1 MQPRTS
7 SRLVLS
13 SLARWD
19 LRMPSSFTSRRRN
32 QLALVFSA
40 LIFIAIGIG
49 IFIGARRSLADA
61 ALVSHT
67 HEVIGRVDEIQAR
80 VLDAESA
87 ERGYLLTGNDAYLL
101 DYQTSV
107 ERLPILIGN
116 LRRKIADNPSQV
128 AHLDQLHHLVDTRLK
143 QIQHVL
149 DVYADSG
156 LEPARTSIRQTAFRT
171 TSVIREQALTMV
183 QREQELLALRAE
195 SSRQSALLLLILALA
210 GIPLGLAV
218 VGTVYGLLMRELR
231 HRAQA
236 ERHAARANQELGESI
251 GALQRSAADLN
262 LLSRYTGLLQSC
274 VSAEEALDVTS
285 RTLAHLLPGIAGS
298 VYLLRASQDRAE
310 VISHWG
316 TPLVHSASH
325 LLPEECW
332 ALRRGQPHLIE
343 DLARD
348 APCAHIDLP
357 DASVAITTACLP
369 MSAQGTQL
377 GFLFLSAPGP
387 APMPR
392 LEIAEAAAEQLSLA
406 LSNLRLR
413 ESLRRQSI
421 RDALTGLYNRRY
433 LEEALSHELA
443 RCARRDLPLSVLMLD
458 VDHFK
463 QFNDGQGH
471 AGGDLLLAAVGE
483 LLLTR
488 LRAEDV
494 ACRYGG
500 EEFTV
505 ILPETD
511 GEEAMRVA
519 EQIRGHIAAL
529 AVSDGQRALPR
540 VTASIGVAS
549 FPADGEL
556 GSALIQKA
564 DAALYVAKRQGRNRV
579 ERHGAVAV
587 NAEPVGT
594 NGAIV

>member
-1 MQPRTS
+1 
-7 SRLVLS
+7 
-13 SLARWD
+13 
-19 LRMPSSFTSRRRN
+19 MPSSFTSRRRN
-32 QLALVFSA
+32 QLALAFSA

-49 IFIGARRSLADA
+49 IFMGARRSLADA

-171 TSVIREQALTMV
+171 TSAIREQALTMV

>member
-1 MQPRTS
+1 
-7 SRLVLS
+7 
-13 SLARWD
+13 
-19 LRMPSSFTSRRRN
+19 MPSSFTSRRRN

-128 AHLDQLHHLVDTRLK
+128 AHLDQLHRLVDTRLK

-156 LEPARTSIRQTAFRT
+156 LEAARTSIRQTAFRT
-171 TSVIREQALTMV
+171 TSAIREQALTMV

-210 GIPLGLAV
+210 GIPFGLAV

-587 NAEPVGT
+587 NAEPVST
-594 NGAIV
+594 SGAIV

>member
-1 MQPRTS
+1 
-7 SRLVLS
+7 
-13 SLARWD
+13 
-19 LRMPSSFTSRRRN
+19 MPSSFTSRRRN

-156 LEPARTSIRQTAFRT
+156 LEPARTSIRQIAFRT

>member
-1 MQPRTS
+1 
-7 SRLVLS
+7 
-13 SLARWD
+13 
-19 LRMPSSFTSRRRN
+19 MPSFFTSRRRN
-32 QLALVFSA
+32 QLALIFSA
-40 LIFIAIGIG
+40 LIFIVIGVG
-49 IFIGARRSLADA
+49 IFVGARRSLADA

-80 VLDAESA
+80 LLDAESA
-87 ERGYLLTGNDAYLL
+87 QRGFLLTGNDAYLL

-107 ERLPILIGN
+107 ERLPILLGN
-116 LRRKIADNPSQV
+116 LRRLIADNPSQEQ
-128 AHLDQLHHLVDTRLK
+128 HLTQLQALVEARLR
-143 QIQHVL
+143 QIQQVL
-149 DVYADSG
+149 DVYAQGG
-156 LEPARTSIRQTAFRT
+156 LEPARASIRQSAFRT
-171 TSVIREQALTMV
+171 TSAIREQALTMV
-183 QREQELLALRAE
+183 QREQELLAQRAE
-195 SSRQSALLLLILALA
+195 SSRQSATLLLVLALA
-210 GIPLGLAV
+210 GIPFGLAV
-218 VGTVYGLLMRELR
+218 VGTVYAVLMRELR

-236 ERHAARANQELGESI
+236 ERLAAQANRELGDSV
-251 GALQRSAADLN
+251 GALQRSTADLN

-274 VSAEEALDVTS
+274 ISAEEALVVTS
-285 RTLAHLLPGIAGS
+285 RTLASLLPGVAGS

-310 VISHWG
+310 AISHWG
-316 TPLVHSASH
+316 EPLVQSAPH

-332 ALRRGQPHLIE
+332 ALRRGQPHVID

-348 APCAHIDLP
+348 ALCAHIEEP
-357 DASVAITTACLP
+357 GGQTPITTACLP

-377 GFLFLSAPGP
+377 GFLFLSSPGP
-387 APMPR
+387 GPMPR

-413 ESLRRQSI
+413 ESLRQQSI

-433 LEEALSHELA
+433 LEESLSHELA
-443 RCARRDLPLSVLMLD
+443 RCARRGLPLSVLMLD

-463 QFNDGQGH
+463 QFNDSQGH

-505 ILPETD
+505 ILPEAD

-519 EQIRGHIAAL
+519 EQIRAQIAAL
-529 AVSDGQRALPR
+529 AVTDGQRALPR

-549 FPADGEL
+549 FPVDGEL
-556 GSALIQKA
+556 GASLIQKA
-564 DAALYVAKRQGRNRV
+564 DAALYAAKHRGRNRV
-579 ERHGAVAV
+579 ERHGA
-587 NAEPVGT
+587 
-594 NGAIV
+594 GASRPD

>member
-1 MQPRTS
+1 
-7 SRLVLS
+7 
-13 SLARWD
+13 
-19 LRMPSSFTSRRRN
+19 MPSSFTSRRRN

-285 RTLAHLLPGIAGS
+285 RTLAHFLPGIAGS

>member
-1 MQPRTS
+1 
-7 SRLVLS
+7 
-13 SLARWD
+13 
-19 LRMPSSFTSRRRN
+19 MPSSFTSRRRN

-310 VISHWG
+310 VIRHWG

-348 APCAHIDLP
+348 APCAHIDMP

>member
-1 MQPRTS
+1 
-7 SRLVLS
+7 
-13 SLARWD
+13 
-19 LRMPSSFTSRRRN
+19 MPSSFTARRRN

-40 LIFIAIGIG
+40 LIFVAIGIG
-49 IFIGARRSLADA
+49 IFVGARRSLADA

-87 ERGYLLTGNDAYLL
+87 QRGFLLTGNDAYLL

-107 ERLPILIGN
+107 ERLPILLDN
-116 LRRKIADNPSQV
+116 LRRLIVDNPAQEQRL
-128 AHLDQLHHLVDTRLK
+128 AQLQRLVETRLQ
-143 QIQHVL
+143 QIQQVL
-149 DVYADSG
+149 DIYAQRG
-156 LEPARTSIRQTAFRT
+156 LEPARATIRQSALRT
-171 TSVIREQALTMV
+171 TSAIREQALSMV
-183 QREQELLALRAE
+183 QREQELLAQRAE
-195 SSRQSALLLLILALA
+195 SSRHSANLLLALALA
-210 GIPLGLAV
+210 GIPFGLVV
-218 VGTVYGLLMRELR
+218 VGMVYALLMRELR
-231 HRAQA
+231 HRGQA
-236 ERHAARANQELGESI
+236 ERLAAQANRELGDSI
-251 GALQRSAADLN
+251 GALQRSTADLN

-274 VSAEEALDVTS
+274 ISAEEALLVSS
-285 RTLAHLLPGIAGS
+285 RTLASLLPGVAGS

-310 VISHWG
+310 AISHWG
-316 TPLVHSASH
+316 EPLVQSAPH
-325 LLPEECW
+325 LLPEHCW
-332 ALRRGQPHLIE
+332 ALRRGQPHIIE
-343 DLARD
+343 DLGRD
-348 APCAHIDLP
+348 ALCAHIEEP
-357 DASVAITTACLP
+357 APGTYVTTACLP

-377 GFLFLSAPGP
+377 GFLFLSCPGTG
-387 APMPR
+387 PMPR

-433 LEEALSHELA
+433 LEESLSHELA
-443 RCARRDLPLSVLMLD
+443 RCARRGLPLSVLMLD

-463 QFNDGQGH
+463 QFNDSQGH

-505 ILPETD
+505 ILPEAD
-511 GEEAMRVA
+511 GEEALRVA

-529 AVSDGQRALPR
+529 AVSDGARSLPK

-549 FPADGEL
+549 FPADGEQ
-556 GSALIQKA
+556 GASLIQKA
-564 DAALYVAKRQGRNRV
+564 DAALYRAKHAGRNRI
-579 ERHGAVAV
+579 ERHGAGAGAV
-587 NAEPVGT
+587 D
-594 NGAIV
+594 

>member
-1 MQPRTS
+1 
-7 SRLVLS
+7 
-13 SLARWD
+13 
-19 LRMPSSFTSRRRN
+19 MPSSFTSRRRN
-32 QLALVFSA
+32 QLALAFSA

-49 IFIGARRSLADA
+49 IFVGARRSLADA

-128 AHLDQLHHLVDTRLK
+128 AHLDQLQHLVDTRLK

-156 LEPARTSIRQTAFRT
+156 LEAARTSIRQTAFRT
-171 TSVIREQALTMV
+171 TSAIREQALTMV

-210 GIPLGLAV
+210 GIPFGLAV

-594 NGAIV
+594 SGAIV

>member
-1 MQPRTS
+1 
-7 SRLVLS
+7 
-13 SLARWD
+13 
-19 LRMPSSFTSRRRN
+19 MPSSFTSRRRN

-357 DASVAITTACLP
+357 DASVAISPRACRCRHRAR
-369 MSAQGTQL
+369 SWV
-377 GFLFLSAPGP
+377 FCSC
-387 APMPR
+387 PR
-392 LEIAEAAAEQLSLA
+392 P
-406 LSNLRLR
+406 
-413 ESLRRQSI
+413 
-421 RDALTGLYNRRY
+421 
-433 LEEALSHELA
+433 
-443 RCARRDLPLSVLMLD
+443 ARRRCPAWRSLKRPPSS
-458 VDHFK
+458 
-463 QFNDGQGH
+463 
-471 AGGDLLLAAVGE
+471 
-483 LLLTR
+483 
-488 LRAEDV
+488 
-494 ACRYGG
+494 CRW
-500 EEFTV
+500 
-505 ILPETD
+505 P
-511 GEEAMRVA
+511 
-519 EQIRGHIAAL
+519 
-529 AVSDGQRALPR
+529 
-540 VTASIGVAS
+540 
-549 FPADGEL
+549 
-556 GSALIQKA
+556 
-564 DAALYVAKRQGRNRV
+564 
-579 ERHGAVAV
+579 
-587 NAEPVGT
+587 
-594 NGAIV
+594 

>member
-1 MQPRTS
+1 
-7 SRLVLS
+7 
-13 SLARWD
+13 
-19 LRMPSSFTSRRRN
+19 MPSSFTSRRRN
-32 QLALVFSA
+32 QLALAFSA

-49 IFIGARRSLADA
+49 IFVGARRSLADA

-107 ERLPILIGN
+107 ERLPILIVN

-156 LEPARTSIRQTAFRT
+156 LEAARTSIRQTAFRT
-171 TSVIREQALTMV
+171 TSAIREQALTMV

-210 GIPLGLAV
+210 GIPFGLAV
-218 VGTVYGLLMRELR
+218 VGTVYGLLKRELR

-511 GEEAMRVA
+511 GKEAMRVA

-587 NAEPVGT
+587 NAEPGGT
-594 NGAIV
+594 SGAIV

>member
-1 MQPRTS
+1 
-7 SRLVLS
+7 
-13 SLARWD
+13 
-19 LRMPSSFTSRRRN
+19 MPSSFASRRRN
-32 QLALVFSA
+32 RLALIFSA
-40 LIFIAIGIG
+40 LIFVAIGIG
-49 IFIGARRSLADA
+49 IFVGARRSLSDA

-80 VLDAESA
+80 LLDAESA
-87 ERGYLLTGNDAYLL
+87 QRGFLLTGNEAYLL

-107 ERLPILIGN
+107 ERLPILLDN
-116 LRRKIADNPSQV
+116 LRRLIVDNPAQEQ
-128 AHLDQLHHLVDTRLK
+128 HLDRLQTLVQTRLQ
-143 QIQHVL
+143 QIQRVL
-149 DVYADSG
+149 DVYAQSG
-156 LEPARTSIRQTAFRT
+156 LEPARANIRQTAFRT
-171 TSVIREQALTMV
+171 TSAIREQALTMV
-183 QREQELLALRAE
+183 QREQELLAQRAE
-195 SSRQSALLLLILALA
+195 SSRQSATLLLVLALA
-210 GIPLGLAV
+210 GIPFGLLV
-218 VGTVYGLLMRELR
+218 VGAVNALLMRELR

-236 ERHAARANQELGESI
+236 ERLAAQANRELGDSVA
-251 GALQRSAADLN
+251 ALQRSTADLN

-285 RTLAHLLPGIAGS
+285 RTLASLLPGIAGS

-310 VISHWG
+310 AISHWG
-316 TPLVHSASH
+316 EPLVQSAPH
-325 LLPEECW
+325 LLPEQCW
-332 ALRRGQPHLIE
+332 ALRRGQPHTVD
-343 DLARD
+343 DLRRD
-348 APCAHIDLP
+348 APCAHIEAP
-357 DASVAITTACLP
+357 DTAMPVATACLP

-377 GFLFLSAPGP
+377 GFLFLSTPGP
-387 APMPR
+387 GPMPR

-433 LEEALSHELA
+433 LEESLSHELA
-443 RCARRDLPLSVLMLD
+443 RCARRGLPLSVLMLD

-463 QFNDGQGH
+463 QFNDSQGH

-505 ILPETD
+505 ILPEAD

-519 EQIRGHIAAL
+519 EQIRGHVAAL

-549 FPADGEL
+549 FPVDGEL
-556 GSALIQKA
+556 GSSLIQKA
-564 DAALYVAKRQGRNRV
+564 DAALYAAKRGGRNRV
-579 ERHGAVAV
+579 ERHGAA
-587 NAEPVGT
+587 AP
-594 NGAIV
+594 ALD

>member
-1 MQPRTS
+1 
-7 SRLVLS
+7 
-13 SLARWD
+13 
-19 LRMPSSFTSRRRN
+19 MPSSFASRRRN
-32 QLALVFSA
+32 RLALIFSA
-40 LIFIAIGIG
+40 LIFVAIGIG
-49 IFIGARRSLADA
+49 IFVGARRSLSDA

-80 VLDAESA
+80 LLDAESA
-87 ERGYLLTGNDAYLL
+87 QRGFLLTGNEAYLL

-107 ERLPILIGN
+107 ERLPILLDN
-116 LRRKIADNPSQV
+116 LRRLIVDNPAQEQ
-128 AHLDQLHHLVDTRLK
+128 HLDRLQTLVQTRLQ
-143 QIQHVL
+143 QIQRVL
-149 DVYADSG
+149 DVYAQSG
-156 LEPARTSIRQTAFRT
+156 LEPARANIRQTAFRT
-171 TSVIREQALTMV
+171 TSAIREQALTMV
-183 QREQELLALRAE
+183 QREQELLAQRAE
-195 SSRQSALLLLILALA
+195 SSRQSATLLLVLALA
-210 GIPLGLAV
+210 GIPFGLLV
-218 VGTVYGLLMRELR
+218 VGAVNALLMRELR

-236 ERHAARANQELGESI
+236 ERLAAQANRELGDSVA
-251 GALQRSAADLN
+251 ALQRSTADLN

-285 RTLAHLLPGIAGS
+285 RTLASLLPGIAGS

-310 VISHWG
+310 AISHWG
-316 TPLVHSASH
+316 EPLVQSAPH
-325 LLPEECW
+325 LLPEQCW
-332 ALRRGQPHLIE
+332 ALRRGQPHAVD
-343 DLARD
+343 DLRRD
-348 APCAHIDLP
+348 APCAHIEAP
-357 DASVAITTACLP
+357 DTAMPVATACLP

-377 GFLFLSAPGP
+377 GFLFLSTPGP
-387 APMPR
+387 GPMPR

-433 LEEALSHELA
+433 LEESLSHELA
-443 RCARRDLPLSVLMLD
+443 RCARRGLPLSVLMLD

-463 QFNDGQGH
+463 QFNDSQGH

-519 EQIRGHIAAL
+519 EQIRAHVAAL

-549 FPADGEL
+549 FPVDGEL
-556 GSALIQKA
+556 GSSLIQKA
-564 DAALYVAKRQGRNRV
+564 DAALYAAKRGGRNRV
-579 ERHGAVAV
+579 ERHGAA
-587 NAEPVGT
+587 AP
-594 NGAIV
+594 ALD

>member
-1 MQPRTS
+1 
-7 SRLVLS
+7 
-13 SLARWD
+13 
-19 LRMPSSFTSRRRN
+19 MPSSFTSRRRN
-32 QLALVFSA
+32 QLALAFSA

-49 IFIGARRSLADA
+49 IFVGARRSLADA

-128 AHLDQLHHLVDTRLK
+128 AHLDQLQHLVDTRLK

-156 LEPARTSIRQTAFRT
+156 LEAARTSIRQTAFRT
-171 TSVIREQALTMV
+171 TSAIREQALTMV

-210 GIPLGLAV
+210 GIPFGLAV

-377 GFLFLSAPGP
+377 GFLLLSAPGP

>member
-1 MQPRTS
+1 
-7 SRLVLS
+7 
-13 SLARWD
+13 
-19 LRMPSSFTSRRRN
+19 MPSSFTSRRRN

-564 DAALYVAKRQGRNRV
+564 AAALYVAKRQGRNRV

>member
-1 MQPRTS
+1 
-7 SRLVLS
+7 
-13 SLARWD
+13 
-19 LRMPSSFTSRRRN
+19 MPSSFTSRRRN

-49 IFIGARRSLADA
+49 IFVGARRSLADA

-156 LEPARTSIRQTAFRT
+156 LDAARTSIRQTAFRT
-171 TSVIREQALTMV
+171 TSAIREQALTMV

-210 GIPLGLAV
+210 GIPFGLAV

>member
-1 MQPRTS
+1 
-7 SRLVLS
+7 
-13 SLARWD
+13 
-19 LRMPSSFTSRRRN
+19 MPSSFTSRRRN

-156 LEPARTSIRQTAFRT
+156 LEAARTSIRQTAFRT
-171 TSVIREQALTMV
+171 TSAIREQALTMV

-210 GIPLGLAV
+210 GIPFGLAV

-519 EQIRGHIAAL
+519 EQIRDHIAAL

-587 NAEPVGT
+587 NAELVGT
-594 NGAIV
+594 SGAIV

>member
-1 MQPRTS
+1 
-7 SRLVLS
+7 
-13 SLARWD
+13 
-19 LRMPSSFTSRRRN
+19 MPSSFTSRRRN
-32 QLALVFSA
+32 QLALAFSA

-49 IFIGARRSLADA
+49 IFVGARRSLADA

-128 AHLDQLHHLVDTRLK
+128 AHLDQLQHLVDTRLK

-156 LEPARTSIRQTAFRT
+156 LEAARTSIRQTAFRT
-171 TSVIREQALTMV
+171 TSAIREQALTMV

-210 GIPLGLAV
+210 GIPFGLAV

-587 NAEPVGT
+587 NAEPVST
-594 NGAIV
+594 SGAIV

>member
-1 MQPRTS
+1 
-7 SRLVLS
+7 
-13 SLARWD
+13 
-19 LRMPSSFTSRRRN
+19 MPSSFTSRRRN
-32 QLALVFSA
+32 QLALAFSA

-49 IFIGARRSLADA
+49 IFVGARRSLADA

-156 LEPARTSIRQTAFRT
+156 LEAARTSIRQTAFRT
-171 TSVIREQALTMV
+171 TSAIREQALTMV

-195 SSRQSALLLLILALA
+195 SSRQSELLLLILALA
-210 GIPLGLAV
+210 GIPFGLAV

-316 TPLVHSASH
+316 KPLVHSASH

-377 GFLFLSAPGP
+377 GFLFLSAPGRRRCP
-387 APMPR
+387 AWRSPKRPP
-392 LEIAEAAAEQLSLA
+392 S
-406 LSNLRLR
+406 S
-413 ESLRRQSI
+413 
-421 RDALTGLYNRRY
+421 
-433 LEEALSHELA
+433 
-443 RCARRDLPLSVLMLD
+443 
-458 VDHFK
+458 
-463 QFNDGQGH
+463 
-471 AGGDLLLAAVGE
+471 
-483 LLLTR
+483 
-488 LRAEDV
+488 
-494 ACRYGG
+494 CRW
-500 EEFTV
+500 
-505 ILPETD
+505 P
-511 GEEAMRVA
+511 
-519 EQIRGHIAAL
+519 
-529 AVSDGQRALPR
+529 
-540 VTASIGVAS
+540 
-549 FPADGEL
+549 
-556 GSALIQKA
+556 
-564 DAALYVAKRQGRNRV
+564 
-579 ERHGAVAV
+579 
-587 NAEPVGT
+587 
-594 NGAIV
+594 

>member
-1 MQPRTS
+1 
-7 SRLVLS
+7 
-13 SLARWD
+13 
-19 LRMPSSFTSRRRN
+19 MPSSFTSRRRN
-32 QLALVFSA
+32 QLALAFSA

-49 IFIGARRSLADA
+49 IFVGARRSLADA

-156 LEPARTSIRQTAFRT
+156 LEAARTSIRQTAFRT
-171 TSVIREQALTMV
+171 TSAIREQALTMV

-210 GIPLGLAV
+210 GIPFGLAV

-511 GEEAMRVA
+511 GKEAMRVA

-587 NAEPVGT
+587 NAEPGGT
-594 NGAIV
+594 SGAIV

>member
-1 MQPRTS
+1 
-7 SRLVLS
+7 
-13 SLARWD
+13 
-19 LRMPSSFTSRRRN
+19 MPSSFTSRRRN
-32 QLALVFSA
+32 QLALAFSA

-49 IFIGARRSLADA
+49 IFVGARRSLADA

-171 TSVIREQALTMV
+171 TSAIREQALTMV

-210 GIPLGLAV
+210 GIPFGLAV

-458 VDHFK
+458 VDNFK

>member
-1 MQPRTS
+1 
-7 SRLVLS
+7 
-13 SLARWD
+13 
-19 LRMPSSFTSRRRN
+19 MPTSFTSRRRN

-40 LIFIAIGIG
+40 LIFVVIGVG
-49 IFIGARRSLADA
+49 IFVGARRSLADA

-80 VLDAESA
+80 LLDAESA
-87 ERGYLLTGNDAYLL
+87 QRGFLLTGNEAYLL

-107 ERLPILIGN
+107 DRLPILLGN
-116 LRRKIADNPSQV
+116 LRRLIADNPAQEQ
-128 AHLDQLHHLVDTRLK
+128 HLAQLHTLVETRLR
-143 QIQHVL
+143 QMQQVL
-149 DVYADSG
+149 DVYSQSG
-156 LEPARTSIRQTAFRT
+156 LEPARTRIRQSAFRT
-171 TSVIREQALTMV
+171 TSAIREQALTMV
-183 QREQELLALRAE
+183 QREQELLAQRAD
-195 SSRQSALLLLILALA
+195 SSRQSAALLLTLALA
-210 GIPLGLAV
+210 GIPFGLLV
-218 VGTVYGLLMRELR
+218 VGGVYALLMRELR

-236 ERHAARANQELGESI
+236 ERLAAQANRELGDSVV
-251 GALQRSAADLN
+251 ALQRSTADLN

-274 VSAEEALDVTS
+274 ISAEEALVVTS
-285 RTLAHLLPGIAGS
+285 RTLASLLPGVAGS

-310 VISHWG
+310 AISHWG
-316 TPLVHSASH
+316 EPLVESAPQ

-332 ALRRGQPHLIE
+332 ALRRGQPHIIE

-348 APCAHIDLP
+348 ALCAHIDEP
-357 DASVAITTACLP
+357 DSQTPITTACLP

-377 GFLFLSAPGP
+377 GFLFLSSPGP
-387 APMPR
+387 GPMPR

-433 LEEALSHELA
+433 LEESLSHELA
-443 RCARRDLPLSVLMLD
+443 RCARRGLPLSVLMLD

-463 QFNDGQGH
+463 QFNDSQGH

-505 ILPETD
+505 ILPEAD
-511 GEEAMRVA
+511 GDEAMRLA
-519 EQIRGHIAAL
+519 EQIRSHIAAL
-529 AVSDGQRALPR
+529 AVRDGQRALPR

-549 FPADGEL
+549 YPADGEL
-556 GSALIQKA
+556 GASLIQKA
-564 DAALYVAKRQGRNRV
+564 DAALYVAKHRGRNRV
-579 ERHGAVAV
+579 ERHGSGAAH
-587 NAEPVGT
+587 GT
-594 NGAIV
+594 DLGG

>member
-1 MQPRTS
+1 M
-7 SRLVLS
+7 L
-13 SLARWD
+13 
-19 LRMPSSFTSRRRN
+19 SSFTSRRRN

>member
-1 MQPRTS
+1 MS
-7 SRLVLS
+7 
-13 SLARWD
+13 
-19 LRMPSSFTSRRRN
+19 SSFTSRRRN
-32 QLALVFSA
+32 QLALIFSA
-40 LIFIAIGIG
+40 LIFVVIGIG
-49 IFIGARRSLADA
+49 IFVGARRSLADA

-87 ERGYLLTGNDAYLL
+87 QRGFLLTGNDAYLL

-107 ERLPILIGN
+107 ERLPILLDN
-116 LRRKIADNPSQV
+116 LRRLIVDNPAQEQ
-128 AHLDQLHHLVDTRLK
+128 HLAQLQRLVETRLR

-149 DVYADSG
+149 DLYAQGG
-156 LEPARTSIRQTAFRT
+156 LEPARADIRQSAFRT
-171 TSVIREQALTMV
+171 TSAIREQALTMV
-183 QREQELLALRAE
+183 QREQELLAQRAR
-195 SSRQSALLLLILALA
+195 SSEQSANLLLALALA
-210 GIPLGLAV
+210 GIPFGLLV
-218 VGTVYGLLMRELR
+218 VGMVYALLMRELR

-236 ERHAARANQELGESI
+236 EQLAAQANRELGESI
-251 GALQRSAADLN
+251 EALQRSTADLN

-274 VSAEEALDVTS
+274 ISAEEALMVSS
-285 RTLAHLLPGIAGS
+285 RTLAGLLPGVAGS

-310 VISHWG
+310 AISHWG
-316 TPLVHSASH
+316 EPLVRSAPH
-325 LLPEECW
+325 LSPEQCW
-332 ALRRGQPHLIE
+332 ALRRGQPHIVQ
-343 DLARD
+343 DLGRD
-348 APCAHIDLP
+348 ALCAHIEEP
-357 DASVAITTACLP
+357 AHDASVTTACLP

-377 GFLFLSAPGP
+377 GFLFLSAAGPG
-387 APMPR
+387 PMPR

-433 LEEALSHELA
+433 LEESLSHE
-443 RCARRDLPLSVLMLD
+443 LSVLMLD

-463 QFNDGQGH
+463 QFNDSQGH

-505 ILPETD
+505 LLPEAD

-519 EQIRGHIAAL
+519 EQIRSYIAAL
-529 AVSDGQRALPR
+529 AVSDGARALPK

-549 FPADGEL
+549 FPADGEQ
-556 GSALIQKA
+556 GASLIQKA
-564 DAALYVAKRQGRNRV
+564 DAALYRAKHAGRNRV
-579 ERHGAVAV
+579 ERYGAATDS
-587 NAEPVGT
+587 AD
-594 NGAIV
+594 

>member
-1 MQPRTS
+1 
-7 SRLVLS
+7 
-13 SLARWD
+13 
-19 LRMPSSFTSRRRN
+19 MPSSFTSRRRN
-32 QLALVFSA
+32 QLALAFSA

-49 IFIGARRSLADA
+49 IFVGARRSLADA

-128 AHLDQLHHLVDTRLK
+128 AHLDQLHRLVDTRLK

-156 LEPARTSIRQTAFRT
+156 LEAARTSIRQTAFRT
-171 TSVIREQALTMV
+171 TSAIREQALTMV

-210 GIPLGLAV
+210 GIPFGLAV
-218 VGTVYGLLMRELR
+218 VGAVYGLLMRELR
-231 HRAQA
+231 HRALA

-357 DASVAITTACLP
+357 DASMAITTACLP

-587 NAEPVGT
+587 NAELVGT
-594 NGAIV
+594 SGAIV

>member
-1 MQPRTS
+1 
-7 SRLVLS
+7 
-13 SLARWD
+13 
-19 LRMPSSFTSRRRN
+19 MPSSFTSRRRN

-156 LEPARTSIRQTAFRT
+156 LEAARTSIRQTAFRT
-171 TSVIREQALTMV
+171 TSAIREQALTMV

-210 GIPLGLAV
+210 GIPFGLAV

-594 NGAIV
+594 SGAIV

>member
-1 MQPRTS
+1 
-7 SRLVLS
+7 
-13 SLARWD
+13 
-19 LRMPSSFTSRRRN
+19 MPSSFTSRRRN
-32 QLALVFSA
+32 QLALAFSA

-156 LEPARTSIRQTAFRT
+156 LEAARTSIRQTAFRT
-171 TSVIREQALTMV
+171 TSAIREQALTMV

-210 GIPLGLAV
+210 GIPFGLAV

-357 DASVAITTACLP
+357 DASVEITTACLP

-587 NAEPVGT
+587 NAEPGGT
-594 NGAIV
+594 SGAIV

>member
-1 MQPRTS
+1 MSSSFS
-7 SRLVLS
+7 SRRS
-13 SLARWD
+13 
-19 LRMPSSFTSRRRN
+19 N

-49 IFIGARRSLADA
+49 IFVGARRSLADSA
-61 ALVSHT
+61 WVAHT
-67 HEVIGRVDEIQAR
+67 HEVIGRIDEIQAR
-80 VLDAESA
+80 MLDAESA
-87 ERGYLLTGNDAYLL
+87 QRGFLLTGNDAYLL

-107 ERLPILIGN
+107 ERLPILLGN
-116 LRRKIADNPSQV
+116 LRRLIVDNTIQEQ
-128 AHLDQLHHLVDTRLK
+128 HLGRLQQLVETRLQ
-143 QIQHVL
+143 QIQHTL
-149 DVYADSG
+149 DLYTQSG
-156 LEPARTSIRQTAFRT
+156 LEPARASIRQNAFRT
-171 TSVIREQALTMV
+171 TSAIREQSLIMV
-183 QREQELLALRAE
+183 QREQELLVQRAD
-195 SSRQSALLLLILALA
+195 SSHQSATLLLVLALA
-210 GIPLGLAV
+210 GIPFGLAV

-236 ERHAARANQELGESI
+236 EGLAAQANRELGESV
-251 GALQRSAADLN
+251 GALQRSTADLN

-274 VSAEEALDVTS
+274 ISAEEALVVTS
-285 RTLAHLLPGIAGS
+285 RTLASLLPGVAGS

-310 VISHWG
+310 AISHWG
-316 TPLVHSASH
+316 EPLLQSAPH

-332 ALRRGQPHLIE
+332 ALRRGQPHIIE
-343 DLARD
+343 DLHRD
-348 APCAHIDLP
+348 ALCTHITVP
-357 DASVAITTACLP
+357 DTAAPITTACLP

-377 GFLFLSAPGP
+377 GFLFLSSPGP
-387 APMPR
+387 GPMPR

-433 LEEALSHELA
+433 LEESLSHELA
-443 RCARRDLPLSVLMLD
+443 RCARRGLPLSVLMLD

-463 QFNDGQGH
+463 QFNDSQGH

-511 GEEAMRVA
+511 GDEATRVA
-519 EQIRGHIAAL
+519 EQIRGYIAAL

-549 FPADGEL
+549 FPVDGEL
-556 GSALIQKA
+556 GSSLIQKA
-564 DAALYVAKRQGRNRV
+564 DAALYLAKHRGRNRV
-579 ERHGAVAV
+579 ERHGAVAP
-587 NAEPVGT
+587 PVD
-594 NGAIV
+594 

>member
-1 MQPRTS
+1 
-7 SRLVLS
+7 
-13 SLARWD
+13 
-19 LRMPSSFTSRRRN
+19 MPSSFTSRRRN
-32 QLALVFSA
+32 QLALAFSA

-49 IFIGARRSLADA
+49 IFVGARRSLADA

-107 ERLPILIGN
+107 ERLPILIVN

-156 LEPARTSIRQTAFRT
+156 LEAARTSIRQTAFRT
-171 TSVIREQALTMV
+171 TSAIREQALTMV

-210 GIPLGLAV
+210 GIPFGLAV

>member
-1 MQPRTS
+1 
-7 SRLVLS
+7 
-13 SLARWD
+13 
-19 LRMPSSFTSRRRN
+19 MPSSFTSRRRN
-32 QLALVFSA
+32 QLALAFSA

-49 IFIGARRSLADA
+49 IFVGARRSLADA

-128 AHLDQLHHLVDTRLK
+128 AHLDQLQHLVDTRLK

-156 LEPARTSIRQTAFRT
+156 LEAARTSIRQTAFRT
-171 TSVIREQALTMV
+171 TSAIREQALTIV

-210 GIPLGLAV
+210 GIPFGLAV

-316 TPLVHSASH
+316 TSLVHSASH

-587 NAEPVGT
+587 NAERVGT
-594 NGAIV
+594 SGAIV

>member
-1 MQPRTS
+1 
-7 SRLVLS
+7 
-13 SLARWD
+13 
-19 LRMPSSFTSRRRN
+19 MPSSFTSRRRN
-32 QLALVFSA
+32 QLALAFSA

-49 IFIGARRSLADA
+49 IFVGARRSLADA

-107 ERLPILIGN
+107 ERLPILIVN

-156 LEPARTSIRQTAFRT
+156 LEAARTSIRQTAFRT
-171 TSVIREQALTMV
+171 TSAIREQALTMV

-210 GIPLGLAV
+210 GIPFGLAV

-579 ERHGAVAV
+579 ERHGAGAV

>member
-1 MQPRTS
+1 
-7 SRLVLS
+7 
-13 SLARWD
+13 
-19 LRMPSSFTSRRRN
+19 MPSSFTSRRRN

-156 LEPARTSIRQTAFRT
+156 LEAARTSIRQTAFRT
-171 TSVIREQALTMV
+171 TSAIREQALTMV

-210 GIPLGLAV
+210 GIPFGLAV

-357 DASVAITTACLP
+357 DASVAITPACLP

-483 LLLTR
+483 LLLPR

-594 NGAIV
+594 SGAIV

>member
-1 MQPRTS
+1 
-7 SRLVLS
+7 
-13 SLARWD
+13 
-19 LRMPSSFTSRRRN
+19 MPSSFTSRRRN

-171 TSVIREQALTMV
+171 TSAIREQALTMV

-210 GIPLGLAV
+210 GIPFGLAV

-579 ERHGAVAV
+579 ERHGAGAV